1 MSSVGIRIPSEDKQ
15 QLAAIAAK
23 DDLTISQII
32 RKLIKK
38 YLQERE
44 HTHERQ

>member
-1 MSSVGIRIPSEDKQ
+1 MMSSVGIRIPSEEKQ
-15 QLAAIAAK
+15 QLVDIAAK

-38 YLQERE
+38 YL
-44 HTHERQ
+44 